1 MTERMN
7 KKCTNE
13 KILPGI
19 FLFEMTFEQINL
31 HDDPS
36 YQNAEKMLQI
46 MISKSKNYSLSFSG
60 SFFSSNSG
68 GQICQ

>member
-1 MTERMN
+1 MDVELPILSMTERMN

-36 YQNAEKMLQI
+36 YQNAEKNVANNDSQI
-46 MISKSKNYSLSFSG
+46 EKL
-60 SFFSSNSG
+60 
-68 GQICQ
+68 